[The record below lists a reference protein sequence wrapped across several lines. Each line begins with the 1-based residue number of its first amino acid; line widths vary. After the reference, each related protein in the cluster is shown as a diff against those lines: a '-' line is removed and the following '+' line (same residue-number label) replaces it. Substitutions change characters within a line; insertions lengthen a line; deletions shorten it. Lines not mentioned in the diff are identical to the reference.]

1 MNELIDLTKLQNWI
15 QNKWRASLGIIV
27 ALVLGILIGIL
38 SVEWRVIDD
47 CKYLKSFRFG
57 NMAFNCVRTI

>member
-1 MNELIDLTKLQNWI
+1 MNELIDLTKLQSWI
-15 QNKWRASLGIIV
+15 QSKWRASLGIIV

-57 NMAFNCVRTI
+57 NIAFNCVRTI

>member
-1 MNELIDLTKLQNWI
+1 MNELIDLTKLQSWI
-15 QNKWRASLGIIV
+15 QSKWRASLGIIV

>member
-1 MNELIDLTKLQNWI
+1 MNELIDLTKLQSWI
-15 QNKWRASLGIIV
+15 QSKWRASLGIIV
-27 ALVLGILIGIL
+27 SLVLGILIGIL

>member
-15 QNKWRASLGIIV
+15 QSKWRASLGIIV
-27 ALVLGILIGIL
+27 ALTLGILIGIL

>member
-15 QNKWRASLGIIV
+15 QSKWRASLGIIV